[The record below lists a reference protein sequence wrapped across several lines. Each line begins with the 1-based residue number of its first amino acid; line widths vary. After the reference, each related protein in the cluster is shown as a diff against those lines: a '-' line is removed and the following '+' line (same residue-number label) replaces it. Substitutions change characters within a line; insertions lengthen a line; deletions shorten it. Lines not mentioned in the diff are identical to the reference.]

1 MKRLAHTRRC
11 FLEAA
16 PALAGGWRLLAAED
30 DRLAVR
36 DPRATVGDD
45 VVAPKW
51 DTGIEITVGPDKADV
66 VGATGK
72 AIQAAVDYAARW
84 GGGTVR
90 VLPGTYQLRNAVF
103 LQSGVRLSGSGP
115 DTVLVKGPSVRTK
128 LALDADFYEQE
139 VTLADP
145 KGFEVGD
152 GVCFRAQSQ
161 RHKGVDIFTRTL
173 VARSGNRFKLDR
185 PLPGYPGISDL
196 WLEGDASAATLFA
209 LIHGE
214 GITDAAV
221 ENIMLDGNKANNE
234 FLNGN
239 HTGCIYLLSSNR
251 VTIRK
256 VTARNFNGDGISW
269 QTSHDVTVE
278 ECRSQDNA
286 GLGLHPG
293 SGAKRPTA
301 RRNRLERNDIG
312 FYFCWGVKWGV
323 VEDNV
328 ILDSKRFGIHFGH
341 NDTDNIARRNEIR
354 NSGRAGVIFIP
365 GDGRVAPPNYCRL
378 EANRILDNGGEDGI
392 GVDVQGTATGL
403 VIARNEILETR
414 VPAKRTGVKIAA
426 EVGEVKLIENKI
438 EGFSIPLSDLRRTAG

>member
-1 MKRLAHTRRC
+1 
-11 FLEAA
+11 
-16 PALAGGWRLLAAED
+16 
-30 DRLAVR
+30 VR

-66 VGATGK
+66 VGSTGK

-139 VTLADP
+139 VALADP

-196 WLEGDASAATLFA
+196 WIEGDASAATLHA

-214 GITDAAV
+214 GIADAAV
-221 ENIMLDGNKANNE
+221 ENLTLDGNKANNE

-239 HTGCIYLLSSNR
+239 HTGCIYLLSSKR

-278 ECRSQDNA
+278 DCRSHDNA

-293 SGAKRPTA
+293 SGAKRPA
-301 RRNRLERNDIG
+301 VRGNRLERNDIG

-328 ILDSKRFGIHFGH
+328 ILDSKRFGVHFGH
-341 NDTDNIARRNEIR
+341 NDTENIVRRNEIR
-354 NSGRAGVIFIP
+354 NSGRVGVIFIP
-365 GDGRVAPPNYCRL
+365 GDGRVAPPHYCRL
-378 EANRILDNGGEDGI
+378 EANRILDNGDDDGI
-392 GVDVQGTATGL
+392 AVDVQGTATGL
-403 VIARNEILETR
+403 VIARNEILESR
-414 VPAKRTGVKIAA
+414 APAKRTGVKIAA
-426 EVGEVKLIENKI
+426 SVGEVELTDNKI
-438 EGFSIPLSDLRRTAG
+438 DGFSAPVSDLRRTAG